1 MKVLG
6 DSPSGLQY
14 AGMITFIV
22 NNLNKISVFGLIL
35 LAAASVIFGD
45 FAAKLWSTNHNNN
58 WYAIALVG
66 YFLSGVFYIPTLL
79 REGLVITSILWS
91 VLSIIGF
98 LAIGLIIFRES
109 VSNLQILGILLGV
122 VSIVILTMVE

>member
-1 MKVLG
+1 MLG

-14 AGMITFIV
+14 TDMITFIV

-58 WYAIALVG
+58 WYTLALGG

-109 VSNLQILGILLGV
+109 VSNLQILGILFGV